1 MARPDVNTTVGADTR
16 RLESDVRAALNKDY
30 KVKLQSRGF
39 SQPLGKI
46 RGQLG
51 EFEKSLEASNAR
63 VLAFGASAGAIVA
76 VQQALKATVSSAINV
91 EKKLKDINV
100 ILGASAKNLAAFG
113 DQLFK
118 IAGDTGQAFN
128 AVADAAAEFARQGL
142 GLEQTLLRTRDAL
155 ILTRLSGLDVVTSV
169 NSLTAAINSFGR
181 AALNSTEIVN
191 KLANVDAA
199 FAVSSA
205 DLANALSR
213 VGSAAEDA
221 GVSFDEL
228 LAIVTATQQTTAR
241 GGAVIG
247 NSLKTIFTRIQRP
260 KVLEELERLGLTVRD
275 LEGETRPAIQIL
287 GELAKTFDGL
297 SSSQRSQV
305 GELVGGVFQ
314 INILKAALSDLNK
327 EYSIYD
333 NALQTS
339 ISSTDQALKRNEAL
353 NETLSSLVNKT
364 FANLQKTG
372 AKVGENVFGPS
383 IKTVLNSLNTA
394 LEGGDSESLGE
405 KFGQSF
411 FKGIGK
417 FISGPGLVLIGATL
431 TKVFINL
438 GRFAVDALK
447 AVQNLNI
454 QSAEQRKLQA
464 GITNILDD
472 QPLILEKIR
481 TGELKIEDAAEL
493 VLGRYKAQQAIL
505 RQNLDIVKR
514 IQSMG
519 AGRGGSGK
527 ASGGKKAGGHVP
539 RFAGGSIVDL
549 ERRDARMGGYT
560 AGEVIASPIGGVMN
574 TAETISYDSRF
585 SSPFINPPES
595 SSAGRKHKNK
605 SINALGVN
613 PYSMSQVGFAAGGLT
628 PEGYTYPFRMVSKGK
643 SRPVKPKDV
652 AKKSREYELQLLKGG
667 LASLGFT
674 DAKDLNS
681 VFGPNVQADFLAKK
695 GGTPYLIDAKAGY
708 NDAKLSQMEKK
719 GATIAAL
726 RKTKAYKNYLQSLG
740 MNDQEVRTA
749 IVFGNAGTQQQKT
762 LRKKGILRSAKG
774 GISNYNGGGI
784 PNYNR
789 GQLFEREFAKATK
802 STLAPNAAIDFQ
814 KVNKKTAY
822 ESYDSRRTTNVDAYY
837 GRYGHPHRLM
847 LDKILRDKPSY
858 WNNIEKAKGDANLG
872 DVPYLEVLGQ
882 PKEAFTGVRSRKGNV
897 PLSRLPSKR
906 NQKKL
911 KDLKIDPTKK
921 VRFNWQK
928 DSIATS
934 VTSKRKAKGL
944 KRKAKG
950 FTPNFAKG
958 GGGGKGGG
966 SGGDGGSMGGGFAG
980 KLLLIDLAMQPVISM
995 LGGFGKEG
1003 SNASKSFGV
1012 VADSLN
1018 TFTTAATLGSIVT
1031 ESKAVKKALAI
1042 IPAKYKILGGIVSGL
1057 ILVGGKLKNVFK
1069 SSRLEFES
1077 LARRAAES
1085 AENLQKFNDSSS
1097 RYLSS
1102 FSDYTQA
1109 IDDGTA
1115 DAKTIQRLNKNVQDA
1130 LLKLPPQYRAQ
1141 VASAPDFESLKE
1153 AVAKTSKELQDRTQG
1168 LSVLKDLAKEADG
1181 WFSKGDIVKSI
1192 GADKLAKQIGQGF
1205 NFESLV
1211 VDSGDGFGVSEQLTK
1226 ALAGESLNDV
1236 IAAFNLTGEES
1247 QGLTDSLAGSKKS
1260 IGELVQSF
1268 RELFEGIKQSK
1279 EQIKLITELQKEQRS
1294 ILAPL
1299 KKEIALLS
1307 EEARKSVP
1315 NLEALLDSFSTPQ
1328 NRRDQEEGFRE
1339 AASFLQSGVGSD
1351 EERISV
1357 FRDMQKFGL
1366 GMGRE
1371 VDVDASLKSLNL
1383 EGAFEG
1389 IAKRQSDFLSQFSNL
1404 FIGGGVKI
1412 DPTNLS
1418 EALIGQAKGG
1428 LAAEGAQGKLIDSAK
1443 KFLDVP
1449 QKEEELL
1456 KRREVITKAFED
1468 SVNIFDAAVE
1478 RGAGTAGAKFEAKKA
1493 FNSAVGIDPN
1503 RPPEPTSSAKGF
1515 VPSFASAR
1523 AEKQAASS
1531 GGYNAGKVFGMT
1543 IPGAGRVV
1551 ANSAETVKQF
1561 PGMSQPAIMPP
1572 SFSKAGKNYAK
1583 AFSSSHGFDPY
1594 AAGGFVPNF
1603 SAAAF
1608 ALLKSIVSGGA
1619 KITSKSVKGGGK
1631 KYINKDTGDVIGTYY
1646 SKAAKD
1652 LVLKGNSRFVAE
1664 RSTSRMLVG
1673 ATNATKGPAS
1683 VAWHA
1688 TSKGSA
1694 GMAASRAVERAAA
1707 ATASSTAI
1715 KAASITLAGKQAQ
1728 ITTAVA
1734 KAKGLQKQA
1743 AVALK
1748 LGKTNKASRLKKKA
1762 SKLLE
1767 QAEKIRKS
1775 QSFIDAGRTV
1785 GAAKRANT
1793 ARKAGAGAVK
1803 LARSSVRATTAMG
1816 VVSAGAAAGVGTAGV
1831 FGHVTPPSSKRVA
1844 PEDPVGS
1851 ADLAESGF
1859 RSREYKKDDQLTRRT
1874 IGQTA
1879 LIGASL
1885 LPGYGI
1891 VASAGL
1897 VADELLHEGLVESR
1911 NIVSHEKEEA
1921 NRLDNYIIAKN
1932 AKLVGS
1938 RADTRESFKNQEGF
1952 EKENEAFL
1960 KTQKKIKR
1968 LQLKSELANEQ
1979 GDPDAAFEYRKQIAE
1994 LTQSGRNKDKSSQ
2007 FASKPSLLASSSN
2020 KGSANPEASDYQ
2032 QAAERL
2038 RNFASPYSQGLR
2050 EQKRLTLERAEED
2063 EIERFEKDPINNSS
2077 VTEWIEQAH
2086 NYQEKAGKNILDIDA
2101 QEVASALIN
2110 NNSGRIAKHLED
2122 NGGKL
2127 TPEGKKLLA
2136 DMYKQSITSEAKA
2149 RKVIASQE
2157 SVAKFRYNRLKRS
2170 KQESGLLDLAENVDS
2185 EGLAAHGFVPNFA
2198 GGESLARKT
2207 ERRLTG
2213 SAIRSFDPRVGT
2225 YYRSAGQPA
2234 SLDSLIRRDHPE
2246 GLSQAIK
2253 GSYSAQKGG
2262 TPNFAENSSVTSSID
2277 GLVSKL
2283 DQLISTL
2290 GQESQAEQTT
2300 QQIQAG
2306 DVNVPLDIGGIT
2318 INTNMESLMAE
2329 FTNQLGQ
2336 VREEFSRKINAI
2348 PGSQNVKAKVPN

>member
-100 ILGASAKNLAAFG
+100 ILGASAKNLAIFG

-155 ILTRLSGLDVVTSV
+155 ILTRLSGLDVVSSV
-169 NSLTAAINSFGR
+169 NSLTAAINSFSR

-260 KVLEELERLGLTVRD
+260 KVLDALEKLGVTVRD

-297 SSSQRSQV
+297 GSSQRSQV

-405 KFGQSF
+405 KFGHSF

-481 TGELKIEDAAEL
+481 TGELKVEDAAEL

-519 AGRGGSGK
+519 AGRGGAGK

-643 SRPVKPKDV
+643 SRPVAPKDV

-740 MNDQEVRTA
+740 MNDQDVRTA
-749 IVFGNAGTQQQKT
+749 IVFGNAGTQQKKT

-774 GISNYNGGGI
+774 GIPGLPGTEKG
-784 PNYNR
+784 
-789 GQLFEREFAKATK
+789 L
-802 STLAPNAAIDFQ
+802 STLAGRIFESRLRKEDHVDVTENDTGPDLKEGSIAIKSAKELPREAKISLGGAKRDRRVGTDRDKGDQIIVPFGA
-814 KVNKKTAY
+814 KAPAHIM
-822 ESYDSRRTTNVDAYY
+822 ES
-837 GRYGHPHRLM
+837 
-847 LDKILRDKPSY
+847 LDKKGVSGK
-858 WNNIEKAKGDANLG
+858 EKIKYGPPRLARNPLFELA
-872 DVPYLEVLGQ
+872 
-882 PKEAFTGVRSRKGNV
+882 RKT
-897 PLSRLPSKR
+897 
-906 NQKKL
+906 
-911 KDLKIDPTKK
+911 KDGY
-921 VRFNWQK
+921 
-928 DSIATS
+928 
-934 VTSKRKAKGL
+934 KGL
-944 KRKAKG
+944 KVNPRQVRIGGPLKARSVKGKAPGVKSKAKG

-966 SGGDGGSMGGGFAG
+966 SGGDGDGGGMGGGFSS
-980 KLLLIDLAMQPVISM
+980 KLLLIDLAMQPVIAM

-1012 VADSLN
+1012 AADSLN

-1031 ESKAVKKALAI
+1031 ESETVKKALAKAH
-1042 IPAKYKILGGIVSGL
+1042 P
-1057 ILVGGKLKNVFK
+1057 KLKVFLAVFGGLAIVGVNLVK
-1069 SSRLEFES
+1069 TFNASKLEFEN

-1115 DAKTIQRLNKNVQDA
+1115 DAKTIQRLNKNLQDA

-1153 AVAKTSKELQDRTQG
+1153 AVAKTSKELQDRAQG
-1168 LSVLKDLAKEADG
+1168 LSALKDLAKEADSFFG
-1181 WFSKGDIVKSI
+1181 KDDIVKSI

-1205 NFESLV
+1205 NFKNLV
-1211 VDSGDGFGVSEQLTK
+1211 LDSGDGFDISEKLTE
-1226 ALAGESLNDV
+1226 ALAGESLDDV
-1236 IAAFNLTGEES
+1236 IAALNLTGEES
-1247 QGLTDSLAGSKKS
+1247 EALKDSLGGSKKS
-1260 IGELVQSF
+1260 IGDLIQALSK
-1268 RELFEGIKQSK
+1268 LFEETKKSK

-1315 NLEALLDSFSTPQ
+1315 NLEALLGSFRTPEK
-1328 NRRDQEEGFRE
+1328 RRDAEEKLKE
-1339 AASFLQSGVGSD
+1339 AASSLQSGFGSD
-1351 EERISV
+1351 EERVSV
-1357 FRDMQKFGL
+1357 FGDLQDAAKAI
-1366 GMGRE
+1366 GRE
-1371 VDVDASLKSLNL
+1371 VDVEKALKVFDLK
-1383 EGAFEG
+1383 GAFDG
-1389 IAKRQSDFLSQFSNL
+1389 IARRDTGTADQFSSFL
-1404 FIGGGVKI
+1404 TGGDVKVNPL
-1412 DPTNLS
+1412 DLS
-1418 EALIGQAKGG
+1418 EAIVGQAKGG
-1428 LAAEGAQGKLIDSAK
+1428 SDAEAAADKMFESAK
-1443 KFLDVP
+1443 IQLGVSE
-1449 QKEEELL
+1449 KEEELL
-1456 KRREVITKAFED
+1456 ARREAITKALKD
-1468 SVNIFDAAVE
+1468 SVDIFDAAVK
-1478 RGAGTAGAKFEAKKA
+1478 RGAGTAGAAFEAKKS
-1493 FNSAVGIDPN
+1493 FNSALGIDPN

-1603 SAAAF
+1603 G
-1608 ALLKSIVSGGA
+1608 VWDG
-1619 KITSKSVKGGGK
+1619 
-1631 KYINKDTGDVIGTYY
+1631 
-1646 SKAAKD
+1646 AAK
-1652 LVLKGNSRFVAE
+1652 LVYR
-1664 RSTSRMLVG
+1664 T
-1673 ATNATKGPAS
+1673 ATKGF
-1683 VAWHA
+1683 
-1688 TSKGSA
+1688 KGGFGSL
-1694 GMAASRAVERAAA
+1694 GGKSLDKLDDVGG
-1707 ATASSTAI
+1707 AI
-1715 KAASITLAGKQAQ
+1715 KAAKVAKTAQAAKATRIAKDQNALKGAFRDRSAYGRQLGRETSQASLGSQALKMGNANRLQNYRTARVAYLA
-1728 ITTAVA
+1728 A
-1734 KAKGLQKQA
+1734 KAK
-1743 AVALK
+1743 
-1748 LGKTNKASRLKKKA
+1748 RLKKQASEAYKYGNLYKANRLEKQARAAVTESRSLA
-1762 SKLLE
+1762 SKMAASISNQTSRGKKVVKGAVGVGAASAIQGLSGDGGDDGLTSVE
-1767 QAEKIRKS
+1767 RGAGRESGGGGKS
-1775 QSFIDAGRTV
+1775 GFQSRDYNKNDDKSGFQKAGRT
-1785 GAAKRANT
+1785 ALT
-1793 ARKAGAGAVK
+1793 
-1803 LARSSVRATTAMG
+1803 
-1816 VVSAGAAAGVGTAGV
+1816 
-1831 FGHVTPPSSKRVA
+1831 
-1844 PEDPVGS
+1844 VGS
-1851 ADLAESGF
+1851 FIPGGILVSSAALALDHVLQE
-1859 RSREYKKDDQLTRRT
+1859 R
-1874 IGQTA
+1874 
-1879 LIGASL
+1879 
-1885 LPGYGI
+1885 
-1891 VASAGL
+1891 
-1897 VADELLHEGLVESR
+1897 LVESK
-1911 NIVSHEKEEA
+1911 NVVSFEKEEA
-1921 NRLDNYIIAKN
+1921 NRLDNYIIQEN
-1932 AKLVGS
+1932 AKLVDS
-1938 RADTRESFKNQEGF
+1938 KADGRKKFEAISHKNKSFLGIQRMVKS
-1952 EKENEAFL
+1952 
-1960 KTQKKIKR
+1960 

-1979 GDPDAAFEYRKQIAE
+1979 GDPEAAFIHRRTIGQLTGTDFYQEGAE
-1994 LTQSGRNKDKSSQ
+1994 NLRSFVREEIPRQEKDKDRQ
-2007 FASKPSLLASSSN
+2007 
-2020 KGSANPEASDYQ
+2020 ERYQ
-2032 QAAERL
+2032 AFKKLSHER
-2038 RNFASPYSQGLR
+2038 ADAD
-2050 EQKRLTLERAEED
+2050 ELERFD
-2063 EIERFEKDPINNSS
+2063 KDPLNNSS
-2077 VTEWIEQAH
+2077 VVEWIGRAA
-2086 NYQEKAGKNILDIDA
+2086 NYQKNVGKNILDVDS
-2101 QEVASALIN
+2101 EELSMALIN
-2110 NNSGRIAKHLED
+2110 EHSAILQKKLQE

-2127 TPEGKKLLA
+2127 SPEVEKLLS
-2136 DMYKQSITSEAKA
+2136 DKYKQSITSRAKA
-2149 RKVIASQE
+2149 NKLIANAE
-2157 SVAKFRYNRLKRS
+2157 SIKKFRDLNDLKAKLAVS
-2170 KQESGLLDLAENVDS
+2170 EDYESGSAL
-2185 EGLAAHGFVPNFA
+2185 GFVPNFA

-2253 GSYSAQKGG
+2253 GSYSVQKGG

-2290 GQESQAEQTT
+2290 GQEGQAEQTT